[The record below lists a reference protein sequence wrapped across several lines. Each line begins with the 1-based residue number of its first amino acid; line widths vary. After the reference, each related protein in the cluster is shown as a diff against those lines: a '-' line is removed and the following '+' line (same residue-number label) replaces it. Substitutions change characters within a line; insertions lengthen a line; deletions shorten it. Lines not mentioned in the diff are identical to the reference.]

1 MSRLPDPIIEEVQ
14 VAWDKDYRQ
23 REDCLYKTV
32 GLAIRKRNN
41 SEKKKE
47 EEDEK

>member
-14 VAWDKDYRQ
+14 VAWDKDYKQ
-23 REDCLYKTV
+23 LEGCLYKII
-32 GLAIRKRNN
+32 GCAIRKRNN